1 MTLEA
6 GEAASR
12 AKVPGFARSTMGG
25 HAANDL
31 DRRTSRTP
39 RGYSIPK
46 GRVKMAKKR
55 RQRRVDP
62 LSPSERSERMS
73 RVRSKANRTT
83 EATVADRLTAAGA
96 GGWILNDR
104 SVAGCPDFHF
114 PAARVAVFV
123 DGCFWHGCPRCR
135 RRTPRN
141 NRAFWSKKIDDNRR
155 RDNRV
160 RRSLR
165 ARGYKVLRV
174 WEHEARGGAWVN
186 RVLRAIQE
194 RGAGLGFASSSSEAA
209 SGAATTSPSVTGTAF
224 PI

>member
-12 AKVPGFARSTMGG
+12 AVVSGFARSRWEATRPTILIDGR
-25 HAANDL
+25 ADQ
-31 DRRTSRTP
+31 
-39 RGYSIPK
+39 RGYTMPK
-46 GRVKMAKKR
+46 GRVKKAVKGGQGRM
-55 RQRRVDP
+55 DP
-62 LSPSERSERMS
+62 LTPSERSERMS
-73 RVRSKANRTT
+73 RVRNRANRST
-83 EATVADRLTAAGA
+83 ETVVAARLTAAGA
-96 GGWILNDR
+96 RGWVLNDR
-104 SVAGCPDFHF
+104 SVEGCPDFHF
-114 PAARVAVFV
+114 SATKVAVFV

-141 NRAFWSKKIDDNRR
+141 NRAFWLKKIDDNRR

-160 RRSLR
+160 RRALR
-165 ARGYKVLRV
+165 NRGYTVLRV

-186 RVLRAIQE
+186 RVLRAIQA
-194 RGAGLGFASSSSEAA
+194 RGVGEPLASSRSDAA